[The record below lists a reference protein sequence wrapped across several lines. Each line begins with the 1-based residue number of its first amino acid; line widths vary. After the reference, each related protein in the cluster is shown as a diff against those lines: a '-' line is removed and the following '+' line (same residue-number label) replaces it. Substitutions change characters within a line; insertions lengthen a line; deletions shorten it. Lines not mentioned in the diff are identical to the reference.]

1 LREQL
6 KHGYNA
12 CLKKADSEWVAKSR
26 VTFISSENSDRVEQA
41 FQTRRQ
47 EVGELFFG
55 RFCEGGHKLKFLKV
69 PEATIRRLSRYSRC
83 LENLTRK
90 GEQIVSSAQLAAY
103 CGVNAAQ
110 VRKDLAYFGEFGI
123 RGVGYYAT
131 ELMHDIKRILG
142 LNKEWRLAIVG
153 IGNLGSSLLSYKD
166 FLKQNYKIVAAF
178 DIDPPKVIGRV
189 SEKLGKPIEILHP
202 DRMKEVVR
210 ERDIEVGIIT
220 TPASEAQSVVDQMV
234 DAGIRGILNFAP
246 AQIRVPEGFIIKN
259 VFFTTVL
266 DNLAY
271 LLSTSKEITRIAS
284 EQKISTEKS
293 ADENRPR
300 KGKDGLSSRRGD
312 TGRF

>member
-1 LREQL
+1 M
-6 KHGYNA
+6 
-12 CLKKADSEWVAKSR
+12 
-26 VTFISSENSDRVEQA
+26 
-41 FQTRRQ
+41 
-47 EVGELFFG
+47 
-55 RFCEGGHKLKFLKV
+55 KFLKV

-83 LENLTRK
+83 LENLTKK
-90 GEQIVSSAQLAAY
+90 GEHVVSSAQLAAY

-131 ELMHDIKRILG
+131 ELMHDIKGILG

-210 ERDIEVGIIT
+210 ERNIEVGIIT
-220 TPASEAQSVVDQMV
+220 TPASKAQSVADQMV
-234 DAGIRGILNFAP
+234 EAGIRGILNFAP
-246 AQIRVPEGFIIKN
+246 AQIRVPEGFIVKN
-259 VFFTTVL
+259 VVFTTVL

-271 LLSTSKEITRIAS
+271 LLSTGKAITRINSDQRGPA
-284 EQKISTEKS
+284 EKS
-293 ADENRPR
+293 ANENRVR
-300 KGKDGLSSRRGD
+300 KGKAGFSSRRGD
-312 TGRF
+312 TRSF